1 MPETEQIIQV
11 EALTAVAA
19 AILTA
24 NGLPAEDA
32 RYCAECLVEADLRGV
47 SSHGVARL
55 PVYAR
60 RLKEGVLNPAP
71 KLTVTE
77 RLPVAAHVDGDNGI
91 GFVVARKAMDIAI
104 EKAAIYGVGLAAAS
118 RSNHYGMSSLYV
130 NRALEAGLA
139 SFVFTNAAPT
149 MPVWGGR
156 DPFLG
161 TNPLAMGAPG
171 PTPFVLD
178 MATSVAAK
186 GKVRRALAKGETI
199 PEGWALDGEGRPT
212 TDPAAALEGVVL
224 PLGGPKGSGVAVM
237 IDVLAGIMSGAASG
251 DGVVNQNDDFTRGQ
265 DVGHFFLAMR
275 PDLFM
280 PADAY
285 ADRARDYAERLK
297 AGRKA
302 AGFEEILL
310 PGEPEAR
317 RAEQT
322 RRTGLPLSAQDIAS
336 IDAAAKDAG
345 VPGLS

>member
-1 MPETEQIIQV
+1 MPGTVRIIQV
-11 EALTAVAA
+11 EALTGVAA
-19 AILTA
+19 AILAA

-60 RLKEGVLNPAP
+60 RLREGVLNPAP

-77 RLPVAAHVDGDNGI
+77 RMPVAAHVDGDNGI

-130 NRALEAGLA
+130 NRALDAGLA

-171 PTPFVLD
+171 ATPFVLD

-199 PEGWALDGEGRPT
+199 PEGWALDADGNPT
-212 TDPAAALEGVVL
+212 TDAKAALAGTMV
-224 PLGGPKGSGVAVM
+224 PLGDAKGTALALMVELLCAGLTGANYAYEQSSFFDAEGAPPATGQLLIAIDPQAFGTGSLSRFAEMAGLVAGM
-237 IDVLAGIMSGAASG
+237 DGARLPGSRRQAIRERLRRDGI
-251 DGVVNQNDDFTRGQ
+251 
-265 DVGHFFLAMR
+265 
-275 PDLFM
+275 
-280 PADAY
+280 PADA
-285 ADRARDYAERLK
+285 ALVIEIEQI
-297 AGRKA
+297 A
-302 AGFEEILL
+302 AG
-310 PGEPEAR
+310 
-317 RAEQT
+317 
-322 RRTGLPLSAQDIAS
+322 
-336 IDAAAKDAG
+336 
-345 VPGLS
+345 